1 MSEFVDYLLEVF
13 EEFGPINSKRMF
25 GGYGIYY
32 QGVMFG
38 LVADDTLYLKADDS
52 ISNYFASRDLGQFE
66 YNKGGKTI
74 KMSYYQAPE
83 ELLEDKEIAREW
95 ARRSYEVALETK
107 AKAKK

>member
-1 MSEFVDYLLEVF
+1 MSEFVDYLQEVF
-13 EEFGPINSKRMF
+13 EEFGPIDSRKMF

-52 ISNYFASRDLGQFE
+52 ISDYFTSRDLGQFE
-66 YNKGGKTI
+66 YDKGGKII

-83 ELLEDKEIAREW
+83 EILEDKEIAREW
-95 ARRSYEVALETK
+95 AGRSYEVALK
-107 AKAKK
+107 SKAKK